1 MRFLELRAD
10 EGIEPLRLHPRLTL
24 VRGLDPAARVALVG
38 FLHSVATGDTFGW
51 EGTVEVHGVQMSLA
65 SALDVAGHTS
75 DAAQIIEASTLIDA
89 ARADGVSGTDEAIAH
104 SESLAACEQLE
115 AEVTA
120 LADELS
126 GAGTLRSDMT
136 SRLSSAVARLDPDTS
151 RRLDRADGELGRAAR
166 LADRPDPW
174 TGMAEPEARVTSLES
189 FIESLDAQLAD
200 LPSGDRA
207 ALAAALGTARVSVS
221 VGEVPCPESGALVEA
236 WMSLHQR
243 LGGLES
249 RIEATGG
256 GTEAVAARLDAA
268 RSAARAAENAAVPR
282 SVQAEETSRLEELH
296 DRVLEMEAKAGRSIR
311 RGTARKEFEEAQR
324 DLNEALDDIGYP
336 TWAAFR
342 MGNGLASVSQ
352 AKLDE
357 YERAREE
364 LESAEFEWAELMA
377 RLERETDL
385 QSVLNAIDTALDHA
399 VALLG
404 FDPYADAADDDPELL
419 ADALRAR
426 TIDAD
431 SLPVDRDDAFAH
443 LRSVLEETGC
453 FGHTDVTSEPGLV
466 GLAETWLRVLESGDA
481 AAVRLLRDRE
491 RAAAELKELI
501 LLGAGSRVDRLDRER
516 QAVHEAEAA
525 VAVHRDALLD
535 VNRARVELHM
545 LLATELA
552 VAEEH
557 DAKLELL
564 EGARVLE
571 RIARHRLDSVAGG
584 PSGIGAVEAAVPR
597 GLAGP
602 IPLVVLMGDAPLSAL
617 DDVLELPDDVQIL
630 VLGDTDGMA
639 EWTAALTPE
648 VAHFIEGGAVV

>member
-38 FLHSVATGDTFGW
+38 FLHSVATGDAFGW

-65 SALDVAGHTS
+65 SALDLAGHTS

-89 ARADGVSGTDEAIAH
+89 ARAEGVSGTDEAVAH
-104 SESLAACEQLE
+104 AESLAACEQLE
-115 AEVTA
+115 AEATA
-120 LADELS
+120 LAEELS
-126 GAGTLRSDMT
+126 GAGMLRSDMT
-136 SRLSSAVARLDPDTS
+136 TRLSSAVARLDPDTG
-151 RRLDRADGELGRAAR
+151 RELDRADGELGRAAR

-174 TGMAEPEARVTSLES
+174 TGMAEPEARVAALES
-189 FIESLDAQLAD
+189 FIESLDIQLGE

-207 ALAAALGTARVSVS
+207 ALAAALGTARVSIS
-221 VGEVPCPESGALVEA
+221 VGDVPCPESGALVEA
-236 WMSLHQR
+236 WLSLHQR

-268 RSAARAAENAAVPR
+268 RSAARAAEDAAVPR
-282 SVQAEETSRLEELH
+282 SVQADETSRLEALH

-311 RGTARKEFEEAQR
+311 RGTARKDFEEAQR
-324 DLNEALDDIGYP
+324 DLNEALDEIGYP

-364 LESAEFEWAELMA
+364 LESAEIEWAELMA

-399 VALLG
+399 VTLLG
-404 FDPYADAADDDPELL
+404 FDPYADATNDDPDLL

-426 TIDAD
+426 TIDAG
-431 SLPVDRDDAFAH
+431 SLPVDREDAFTH
-443 LRSVLEETGC
+443 LRGVLEETGC
-453 FGHTDVTSEPGLV
+453 YGHTDVSSEPGLV
-466 GLAETWLRVLESGDA
+466 ALAETWLRVLESADA
-481 AAVRLLRDRE
+481 AAVRILRDRE

-516 QAVHEAEAA
+516 SAVHDAEAA
-525 VAVHRDALLD
+525 VAVHREALLD
-535 VNRARVELHM
+535 VSRARIELHM

-584 PSGIGAVEAAVPR
+584 PSGIGAVAAAVPR
-597 GLAGP
+597 GVAGP

-617 DDVLELPDDVQIL
+617 DDVLQLPEDVQIL

-639 EWTAALTPE
+639 EWTAALPQE
-648 VAHFIEGGAVV
+648 LAHFIEGGAVV